1 MALGTHDAINVLTN
15 VFSTIPVTSV
25 RHTLNASMF
34 PVRCV
39 GNIEAFEH
47 RASAVFKRLLI
58 RTDVVL
64 T

>member
-1 MALGTHDAINVLTN
+1 MALGAHDAINVLTN

-39 GNIEAFEH
+39 GNIEALGAPH
-47 RASAVFKRLLI
+47 DA
-58 RTDVVL
+58 
-64 T
+64 

>member
-15 VFSTIPVTSV
+15 VFSAIPVTSV

-39 GNIEAFEH
+39 GNIEALGAPH
-47 RASAVFKRLLI
+47 DARCPNAS
-58 RTDVVL
+58 
-64 T
+64 